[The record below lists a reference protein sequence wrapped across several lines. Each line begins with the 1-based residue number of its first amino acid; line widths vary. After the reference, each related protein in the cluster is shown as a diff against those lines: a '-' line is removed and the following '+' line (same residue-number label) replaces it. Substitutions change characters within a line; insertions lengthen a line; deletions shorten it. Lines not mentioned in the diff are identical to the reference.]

1 MQSTPGDRQPL
12 EDEGLKAGQHGRGL
26 STTSH
31 TTCIGPSNTYSGSGL
46 EKKKCAGWLGGCV
59 CVCVCAQACMHGFV
73 WLLACVCLL
82 SVEWDSV
89 LMMKD
94 SRAIE

>member
-26 STTSH
+26 SATSH
-31 TTCIGPSNTYSGSGL
+31 TTCIGPSNTYSGSGPG
-46 EKKKCAGWLGGCV
+46 KKCRVLVRVCVSAYRRVWLCVASCV
-59 CVCVCAQACMHGFV
+59 CVCV
-73 WLLACVCLL
+73 L
-82 SVEWDSV
+82 SVGWDSV

-94 SRAIE
+94 SREIE

>member
-12 EDEGLKAGQHGRGL
+12 EDEGLKAGQQGRGL
-26 STTSH
+26 SATSH

-46 EKKKCAGWLGGCV
+46 DKKKCRVVVRVCLCV
-59 CVCVCAQACMHGFV
+59 HTSVYGFV
-73 WLLACVCLL
+73 WLLMCAL
-82 SVEWDSV
+82 SVGWDSV

>member
-12 EDEGLKAGQHGRGL
+12 EDEGLKAGQLGRGL

-46 EKKKCAGWLGGCV
+46 KKNVQGDCEGVYVCAHMHAWLCVASSVFVLSAGWD
-59 CVCVCAQACMHGFV
+59 A
-73 WLLACVCLL
+73 
-82 SVEWDSV
+82 V

-94 SRAIE
+94 SSAIE

>member
-1 MQSTPGDRQPL
+1 MG
-12 EDEGLKAGQHGRGL
+12 GGL
-26 STTSH
+26 SATSH

-46 EKKKCAGWLGGCV
+46 EKKVHGGCV
-59 CVCVCAQACMHGFV
+59 GVYVCVCAHKRA
-73 WLLACVCLL
+73 LLCVARCVL
-82 SVEWDSV
+82 SEGWDSV

>member
-26 STTSH
+26 SATSH

-46 EKKKCAGWLGGCV
+46 EKKKCRVVVRVCLCV
-59 CVCVCAQACMHGFV
+59 HTSVHGFV
-73 WLLACVCLL
+73 WRLACVL
-82 SVEWDSV
+82 SVGWDSV

>member
-26 STTSH
+26 SATSH
-31 TTCIGPSNTYSGSGL
+31 TTCIGPSNTYSRSGL
-46 EKKKCAGWLGGCV
+46 EKKRKNKCRVCLCV
-59 CVCVCAQACMHGFV
+59 HTSVHGFV
-73 WLLACVCLL
+73 WLLMCAL
-82 SVEWDSV
+82 SVGWDSV

-94 SRAIE
+94 SGAIE

>member
-12 EDEGLKAGQHGRGL
+12 EDEGLKAEQHGRGL
-26 STTSH
+26 SATSH
-31 TTCIGPSNTYSGSGL
+31 TTCIGPSNTEGL
-46 EKKKCAGWLGGCV
+46 AWKKIVQGGCEGAWLCVAASSV
-59 CVCVCAQACMHGFV
+59 CV
-73 WLLACVCLL
+73 L
-82 SVEWDSV
+82 SVGWDSV

>member
-12 EDEGLKAGQHGRGL
+12 EDEGLKAGQPGRGL

-46 EKKKCAGWLGGCV
+46 KKEKCMVIVRV
-59 CVCVCAQACMHGFV
+59 CVRTCVHGFV
-73 WLLACVCLL
+73 WLLLCVCAVSGMGC
-82 SVEWDSV
+82 SVDDE
-89 LMMKD
+89 
-94 SRAIE
+94 RQ

>member
-26 STTSH
+26 SATSH

-46 EKKKCAGWLGGCV
+46 EKKCRVCLCV
-59 CVCVCAQACMHGFV
+59 HISVHGFM
-73 WLLACVCLL
+73 CLL
-82 SVEWDSV
+82 MCVLSVGWDSV

>member
-12 EDEGLKAGQHGRGL
+12 EDEVLKAGQHGRGAV
-26 STTSH
+26 SH
-31 TTCIGPSNTYSGSGL
+31 ITHHMYWPIKHIQWVWPG
-46 EKKKCAGWLGGCV
+46 KKVHGGCV
-59 CVCVCAQACMHGFV
+59 GVYVCVCAHKRA
-73 WLLACVCLL
+73 LLCVARCVL
-82 SVEWDSV
+82 SEGWDSV

>member
-46 EKKKCAGWLGGCV
+46 EKKKCRVVARVCMSVCAQACIVW
-59 CVCVCAQACMHGFV
+59 CVCVCAVSGKGF
-73 WLLACVCLL
+73 
-82 SVEWDSV
+82 SVDDE
-89 LMMKD
+89 
-94 SRAIE
+94 RQ

>member
-26 STTSH
+26 SATSH

-46 EKKKCAGWLGGCV
+46 EKKVQGGCESVFV
-59 CVCVCAQACMHGFV
+59 CAHRRAWLCVAFCVCAVSGMGF
-73 WLLACVCLL
+73 
-82 SVEWDSV
+82 SVDDE
-89 LMMKD
+89 
-94 SRAIE
+94 RQ

>member
-26 STTSH
+26 SATSH
-31 TTCIGPSNTYSGSGL
+31 TTCIGPSNTYSESGL
-46 EKKKCAGWLGGCV
+46 EKKKVQGGCEGV
-59 CVCVCAQACMHGFV
+59 FVHTSMHGFV
-73 WLLACVCLL
+73 WHLVCAL
-82 SVEWDSV
+82 SVGWDSV